1 MAIAEIKETCAECGE
16 VFTHRKECW
25 NRRDAD
31 SYEIW
36 ARRNVTL
43 CPACAR
49 KEREAQR
56 RADAMAMLEKY
67 GATLPDIEGVS
78 DKQVAYA
85 ENLRIRH
92 LIDNSHEVKA
102 YCLTMAALNDEEQ
115 RKEMEAVAAEQG
127 TTVEAATAEW
137 LAKVRKTHLVM
148 TCSSAR
154 QIIDGLN
161 K

>member
-1 MAIAEIKETCAECGE
+1 MAIAKLDLVCTECGE
-16 VFTHRKECW
+16 AFVHRKECW

-36 ARRNVTL
+36 ARNNVTL

-49 KEREAQR
+49 KEREAQK

-67 GATLPDIEGVS
+67 GATLPAIEGVS

-85 ENLRIRH
+85 EALRVKH
-92 LIDNSHEVKA
+92 LIDKSHEVKA

-115 RKEMEAVAAEQG
+115 RKEMETVAAEQG

-137 LAKVRKTHLVM
+137 LTKVRKTHLVM

-154 QIIDGLN
+154 EIIDGLT